1 MAEMTGTTC
10 PVQFTESAIKR
21 LRAVLAKQGN
31 TPDLRIRVG
40 VRGGGCSGLSYVLDV
55 DTKVTDKDD
64 LYEVDGLPVV
74 IDRKSRRFL
83 EGTVIDY
90 SFQNLLA
97 GFVFHNPNA
106 ERSCGC
112 GSSFTPKMPRR

>member
-1 MAEMTGTTC
+1 MADANC
-10 PVQFTESAIKR
+10 PVRFTEGAVRR
-21 LRAVLAKQGN
+21 LRAVLAKHGN
-31 TPDLRIRVG
+31 DPNVRIRVG

-55 DTKVTDKDD
+55 DTKITDKDD

-97 GFVFHNPNA
+97 GFQFHNPNA

-112 GSSFTPKMPRR
+112 GTSFTPRI

>member
-1 MAEMTGTTC
+1 MTEVTHATC

-21 LRAVLAKQGN
+21 LRAVLAKHGHA
-31 TPDLRIRVG
+31 PELRIRVG

-55 DTKVTDKDD
+55 DARCTENDE
-64 LYEVDGLPVV
+64 LYQVEGLPVV
-74 IDRKSRRFL
+74 IDQKSRRFL

-90 SFQNLLA
+90 SLQNLLA

-106 ERSCGC
+106 EHSCGC
-112 GSSFTPKMPRR
+112 GASFTPKM

>member
-1 MAEMTGTTC
+1 MAESANIVC
-10 PVQFTESAIKR
+10 PVRFTESAIKR
-21 LRAVLAKQGN
+21 LRAVLAKQGDA
-31 TPDLRIRVG
+31 PDVRIRLG

-64 LYEVDGLPVV
+64 LYEVEGLPVV
-74 IDRKSRRFL
+74 IDRKSKRFL

-97 GFVFHNPNA
+97 GFIFHNPNA

-112 GSSFTPKMPRR
+112 GSSFTPKMTR

>member
-1 MAEMTGTTC
+1 MAESANIVC
-10 PVQFTESAIKR
+10 PVRFTESAIKR

-31 TPDLRIRVG
+31 APDVRIRVG

-64 LYEVDGLPVV
+64 LYEVEGLPVV
-74 IDRKSRRFL
+74 IDCKSKRFL

-97 GFVFHNPNA
+97 GFIFHNPNA

-112 GSSFTPKMPRR
+112 GSSFTPKMPR

>member
-1 MAEMTGTTC
+1 MADTTQQIC
-10 PVQFTESAIKR
+10 PVQFTESAVKR
-21 LRAVLAKQGN
+21 LRAVLAKHGSA
-31 TPDLRIRVG
+31 PDLRIRVG

-55 DTKVTDKDD
+55 DSHLTEKDD

-83 EGTVIDY
+83 EGTVVDY

-97 GFVFHNPNA
+97 GFVFLNPNA

-112 GSSFTPKMPRR
+112 GTSFTPKL

>member
-1 MAEMTGTTC
+1 M
-10 PVQFTESAIKR
+10 P
-21 LRAVLAKQGN
+21 RAVYRIGN
-31 TPDLRIRVG
+31 PAFASGARQTEERSRYTHPRWRA
-40 VRGGGCSGLSYVLDV
+40 RGSCSGLSYVLDV
-55 DTKVTDKDD
+55 DPRATDKDD

-74 IDRKSRRFL
+74 IDRKSKQFL

-112 GSSFTPKMPRR
+112 GSSFTPKMPR

>member
-1 MAEMTGTTC
+1 MAESANIVC
-10 PVQFTESAIKR
+10 PVRFTESAIKR

-31 TPDLRIRVG
+31 APDVRIRVG

-64 LYEVDGLPVV
+64 LYEVEGLPVV
-74 IDRKSRRFL
+74 IDRKSKRFL

-90 SFQNLLA
+90 SLQNLLA
-97 GFVFHNPNA
+97 GFIFHNPNA
-106 ERSCGC
+106 ERLCGC
-112 GSSFTPKMPRR
+112 GSSFTPKMPR

>member
-1 MAEMTGTTC
+1 MAESANIVC
-10 PVQFTESAIKR
+10 PVRFTESAIKR

-31 TPDLRIRVG
+31 APDVRIRVG

-55 DTKVTDKDD
+55 DTKLTDKDD
-64 LYEVDGLPVV
+64 LYEVEGLPVV
-74 IDRKSRRFL
+74 IDRKSKRFL

-97 GFVFHNPNA
+97 GFIFHNPNA

-112 GSSFTPKMPRR
+112 GSSFTPKMPR

>member
-1 MAEMTGTTC
+1 MAESTETAC
-10 PVQFTESAIKR
+10 PVQFTESAIRR
-21 LRAVLAKQGN
+21 LQAVLAKHGN
-31 TPDLRIRVG
+31 APELRIRVG

-55 DTKVTDKDD
+55 DARITNKDE
-64 LYEVDGLPVV
+64 LYEVEGLPVV
-74 IDRKSRRFL
+74 IDRKSRQFL
-83 EGTVIDY
+83 EGTVLDY

-112 GSSFTPKMPRR
+112 GSSFTPRMPPR

>member
-1 MAEMTGTTC
+1 MTPNTTTC
-10 PVQFTESAIKR
+10 PVQFTDGALKR
-21 LRAVLAKQGN
+21 LRAVLDKHGN
-31 TPDLRIRVG
+31 RADLYIRVG

-55 DTKVTDKDD
+55 DNRLTDKD
-64 LYEVDGLPVV
+64 EVYQVDDIRVV

-97 GFVFHNPNA
+97 GFQFHNPNA

-112 GSSFTPKMPRR
+112 GTSFTPKGLR

>member
-1 MAEMTGTTC
+1 MAEQVTTC
-10 PVQFTESAIKR
+10 PVQFTEGAMKR
-21 LRAVLAKQGN
+21 LRAVLAKHGN
-31 TPDLRIRVG
+31 APELHVRVG

-55 DTKVTDKDD
+55 DTRVTEKDEIYD
-64 LYEVDGLPVV
+64 VEGIRVV

-97 GFVFHNPNA
+97 GFTFRNPNA

-112 GSSFTPKMPRR
+112 GTSFTPKGLR

>member
-1 MAEMTGTTC
+1 MAESANIVC
-10 PVQFTESAIKR
+10 PVRFTESAIKR

-31 TPDLRIRVG
+31 APDVRIRVG

-64 LYEVDGLPVV
+64 LYEVEGLPVV
-74 IDRKSRRFL
+74 IDRKSKRFL

-97 GFVFHNPNA
+97 GFIFHNPNA

-112 GSSFTPKMPRR
+112 SRSFTPKMPR